1 MKQKEAT
8 RVTLSNK
15 WLSNDGHFCLTL
27 FVAIVQSHA
36 VKGEDMNNICGA
48 GLGFR
53 REMLKELLPT
63 LPSEVD
69 FWEVAPENWIPLGG
83 KYQEQFQQASSQASF
98 TTHGLSLSIGSS
110 DKLDVEFVKTV
121 KRFLDANNIALYSEH
136 LSFCSGNGHMYD
148 LMPIPFTE
156 DAIKHVVSR
165 IVQVQD
171 IIERPLVLE
180 NVSYYI
186 APGQEMDE
194 LEFTKSILNESGC
207 KMLLDVNNVY
217 VNSINHKYDAK
228 AFINGLPSD
237 KIVYG
242 HIAGHYD
249 EAEDLKVDTH
259 GADVIEPVW
268 ALLEHAYLTHGV
280 FPTLLERDFN
290 IPPLSELLAEVKKI
304 KQIQAKCEAV
314 QASNVKGSVA

>member
-1 MKQKEAT
+1 MK
-8 RVTLSNK
+8 
-15 WLSNDGHFCLTL
+15 D
-27 FVAIVQSHA
+27 IY
-36 VKGEDMNNICGA
+36 GA

-63 LPSEVD
+63 LPSEGD

-83 KYQEQFQQASSQASF
+83 KYQKQFQQVSSQSPF

-228 AFINGLPSD
+228 AFIKGLPSD

-268 ALLEHAYLTHGV
+268 ELLEYAYLTHGV

-290 IPPLSELLAEVKKI
+290 IPPLNELLAEVKRI
-304 KQIQAKCEAV
+304 KQIQARCEVAI
-314 QASNVKGSVA
+314 ASKVKGSVA